1 MSNKLKKDIL
11 CDNFTFMP
19 VMSGAPRQGGHISHQ
34 TTTFQPFK
42 FSDVIQNKYFQ
53 SENNMEDILT
63 ENSEVHYKFQSLPH
77 SVIAH
82 GWIPFVVSDFILIF
96 KEISCFTPRWS
107 QSSPWYSVFCTLSGT
122 DLTDLTKE
130 LMEPP
135 QLPYLVR
142 WKKTLQNLFYVLH
155 STGLFISLLTSI
167 LVPVDI
173 FLVSYMKNN
182 DGEIWNVYCLLLS
195 Q

>member
-19 VMSGAPRQGGHISHQ
+19 VMSGAPGQGGHISHQ

-82 GWIPFVVSDFILIF
+82 GWIPFVVSDFILFFEENILFSSQVVTVLSLIF
-96 KEISCFTPRWS
+96 SVLYVIWYRSDRPHQRAHGTSTVAVLGEMKEN
-107 QSSPWYSVFCTLSGT
+107 V
-122 DLTDLTKE
+122 
-130 LMEPP
+130 
-135 QLPYLVR
+135 
-142 WKKTLQNLFYVLH
+142 
-155 STGLFISLLTSI
+155 
-167 LVPVDI
+167 
-173 FLVSYMKNN
+173 
-182 DGEIWNVYCLLLS
+182 GENI
-195 Q
+195 

>member
-82 GWIPFVVSDFILIF
+82 GWIPFVVSDFILF
-96 KEISCFTPRWS
+96 FWRK
-107 QSSPWYSVFCTLSGT
+107 
-122 DLTDLTKE
+122 
-130 LMEPP
+130 
-135 QLPYLVR
+135 YLVFFPGGHSPLPDIQCFVR
-142 WKKTLQNLFYVLH
+142 YLVQVWQTSPKSSWNLH
-155 STGLFISLLTSI
+155 SCRTWWDKRKRYRKYFMFYILQVYSSVCWLQFLFQWTSFWYLI
-167 LVPVDI
+167 WRI
-173 FLVSYMKNN
+173 MMVSYEM
-182 DGEIWNVYCLLLS
+182 
-195 Q
+195 